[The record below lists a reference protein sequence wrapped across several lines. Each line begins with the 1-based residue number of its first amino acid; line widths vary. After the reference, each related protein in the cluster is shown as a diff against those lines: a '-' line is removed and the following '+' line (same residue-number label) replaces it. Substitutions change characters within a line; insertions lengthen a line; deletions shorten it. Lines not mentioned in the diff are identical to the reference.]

1 MGDSNDQLFSNDLV
15 TDKAFAENYPYETTD
30 VDGNPVILVNVDADY
45 KYLGRLVVTFDEKGN
60 VQPDSIDPQVS
71 GAYAATEE
79 VVNSFGCI
87 RNVGV
92 IAIRNA
98 VQEVITSQF
107 GNVLGYTKVY
117 LDGRRSKVRI

>member
-1 MGDSNDQLFSNDLV
+1 M
-15 TDKAFAENYPYETTD
+15 
-30 VDGNPVILVNVDADY
+30 
-45 KYLGRLVVTFDEKGN
+45 GRLVVTFDEKGH

-79 VVNSFGCI
+79 VINSVGGV

-98 VQEVITSQF
+98 VQEVIKSQF
-107 GNVLGYTKVY
+107 GNVVGYTNYIQTSAAAKFEQ
-117 LDGRRSKVRI
+117 KKPI